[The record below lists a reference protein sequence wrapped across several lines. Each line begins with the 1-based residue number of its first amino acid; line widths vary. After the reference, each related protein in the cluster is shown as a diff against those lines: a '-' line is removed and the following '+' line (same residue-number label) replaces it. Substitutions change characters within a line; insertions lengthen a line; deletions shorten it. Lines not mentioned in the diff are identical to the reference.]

1 MASPSVAAGGTGDID
16 TGLISSRGLLLLDF
30 TGEPLLDDEVIS
42 VTSLSVQTESA
53 AAAALLAFSIS
64 YRKPSEEIE

>member
-1 MASPSVAAGGTGDID
+1 MASPSVAAGGTGEID

-42 VTSLSVQTESA
+42 VTSLSVQAESA
-53 AAAALLAFSIS
+53 AAASLAFSVS
-64 YRKPSEEIE
+64 YKKPSEEIE